1 MDTTVR
7 IEILLFVKLLGS
19 LSIPM
24 VEPFET
30 DSCTGPGA
38 LENRDIFKY
47 SMVS

>member
-1 MDTTVR
+1 
-7 IEILLFVKLLGS
+7 
-19 LSIPM
+19 M

-47 SMVS
+47 SMVSWLT